1 MAKEKILVV
10 DDEKAINKLV
20 CSYLTKEQFRPFPA
34 YTGEEALDL
43 LKKENP
49 DLIILDI
56 MLPDTE
62 GTALSLD
69 IREHS
74 NAPIIFLSCK
84 TQEIDKIIALSA
96 GGDDYQAF
104 HARRTDRT
112 DQGSSAPPE
121 FPCPQSSRSGSQ
133 PVRIRWA

>member
-62 GTALSLD
+62 GTALSHGYPGAFQCTD
-69 IREHS
+69 H
-74 NAPIIFLSCK
+74 LS
-84 TQEIDKIIALSA
+84 QLQDP
-96 GGDDYQAF
+96 GN
-104 HARRTDRT
+104 
-112 DQGSSAPPE
+112 
-121 FPCPQSSRSGSQ
+121 
-133 PVRIRWA
+133 

>member
-49 DLIILDI
+49 DIYAWIRI
-56 MLPDTE
+56 PDT
-62 GTALSLD
+62 AVD
-69 IREHS
+69 Y
-74 NAPIIFLSCK
+74 PIVQNEKETSV
-84 TQEIDKIIALSA
+84 
-96 GGDDYQAF
+96 
-104 HARRTDRT
+104 
-112 DQGSSAPPE
+112 
-121 FPCPQSSRSGSQ
+121 SQ
-133 PVRIRWA
+133 

>member
-84 TQEIDKIIALSA
+84 IQEIDKIIAPFCRRRRLH
-96 GGDDYQAF
+96 DQAF

-121 FPCPQSSRSGSQ
+121 FPCPQSS
-133 PVRIRWA
+133 

>member
-74 NAPIIFLSCK
+74 NAPIIFLSLK
-84 TQEIDKIIALSA
+84 
-96 GGDDYQAF
+96 
-104 HARRTDRT
+104 RRSPSI
-112 DQGSSAPPE
+112 SSGP
-121 FPCPQSSRSGSQ
+121 
-133 PVRIRWA
+133 

>member
-62 GTALSLD
+62 
-69 IREHS
+69 EPH
-74 NAPIIFLSCK
+74 
-84 TQEIDKIIALSA
+84 
-96 GGDDYQAF
+96 F
-104 HARRTDRT
+104 HW
-112 DQGSSAPPE
+112 
-121 FPCPQSSRSGSQ
+121 RSGSI
-133 PVRIRWA
+133 PMHRSSFSAARPRKSIRSSRFLPAETIT